1 MSVELNQLYMTKS
14 GKVLMVKSVN
24 ESGSHNLVE
33 VVSQKDRTLVAE
45 IKNKYGLVTRRTNLI
60 YTEETIS
67 SFKKIK

>member
-1 MSVELNQLYMTKS
+1 MNVELNQLYMTKS

-24 ESGSHNLVE
+24 ESGSHNLIE
-33 VVSQKDRTLVAE
+33 VVSQTDKTHVAE
-45 IKNKYGLVTRRTNLI
+45 VKNKYGLVTRRTNLV